1 PVKPPAASALS
12 VLRDGSVGV
21 GVGAFSGLLGVGG
34 GILLVPYLV
43 LVRKFPQK
51 SAQATSLVLV
61 AMAAV
66 AGMATYALRF
76 SVAWIPAL
84 VVLVGGIAG
93 AWLGAHLVQRAR
105 DARLQIAFG
114 ALLVLVGV
122 RLVWPGDVVAP
133 NDAVLPVL
141 QAGMVLAYLA
151 SGLGMG
157 LLSALFGIGGGIL
170 LVPILVIAFGYPQQ
184 VAAGTSLAVMGPI
197 ALVGAL
203 RLTKPGLTNWKLGA
217 LFGAGAVLG
226 ATAGAWLALA
236 LPGPLVREVFA
247 VLMLALGLRM
257 AILGWRARH
266 HVPTSATSD

>member
-1 PVKPPAASALS
+1 
-12 VLRDGSVGV
+12 VGI

-43 LVRKFPQK
+43 LARKFPQK

-61 AMAAV
+61 AMAAA
-66 AGMATYALRF
+66 AGMVTYALRS
-76 SVAWIPAL
+76 SVAWLPAAL
-84 VVLVGGIAG
+84 VLVGGVAG
-93 AWLGAHLVQRAR
+93 AWLGAHIVQRAR

-114 ALLVLVGV
+114 SLLTLVGL
-122 RLVWPGDVVAP
+122 RLLWPGDIPAADDALLPTLQLGLVVAY
-133 NDAVLPVL
+133 V
-141 QAGMVLAYLA
+141 A

-203 RLTKPGLTNWKLGA
+203 RLTKPGLTNWRLGV
-217 LFGAGAVLG
+217 LFGGGAILG

-236 LPGPLVREVFA
+236 LPGQLVRQVFA
-247 VLMLALGLRM
+247 VVMVVLGVRM
-257 AILGWRARH
+257 ATLGWRARH
-266 HVPTSATSD
+266 HAPNPAPLD

>member
-1 PVKPPAASALS
+1 MKQAALTPIT
-12 VLRDGSVGV
+12 VIRDGSVGI

-43 LVRKFPQK
+43 LARKFPQK

-61 AMAAV
+61 ATGAA
-66 AGMATYALRF
+66 AGTVTYALRS
-76 SVAWIPAL
+76 SVAWLPAVL
-84 VVLVGGIAG
+84 VLVGGVAG

-105 DARLQIAFG
+105 DARLQVAFG
-114 ALLVLVGV
+114 SLLMIVGL
-122 RLVWPGDVVAP
+122 RLLWPGDISAAD
-133 NDAVLPVL
+133 DALLPTL
-141 QAGMVLAYLA
+141 QIGLALAYVA

-203 RLTKPGLTNWKLGA
+203 RLTKPGLTNWRLGA
-217 LFGAGAVLG
+217 LFSAGAVIG

-236 LPGPLVREVFA
+236 LPGPLVRQVFA
-247 VLMLALGLRM
+247 VVMVALGVRM
-257 AILGWRARH
+257 AILGWRARDD
-266 HVPTSATSD
+266 VPNSATSD

>member
-1 PVKPPAASALS
+1 MDNSAVTPLT
-12 VLRDGSVGV
+12 VVRDGSVGI

-61 AMAAV
+61 AMAAA
-66 AGMATYALRF
+66 AGMVTYALRS
-76 SVAWIPAL
+76 SVAWLPAMM
-84 VVLVGGIAG
+84 VLVGGIAG
-93 AWLGAHLVQRAR
+93 AWLGAHLVQRVR

-114 ALLVLVGV
+114 ALLVLVGL
-122 RLVWPGDVVAP
+122 RLLWPGDIPAAD
-133 NDAVLPVL
+133 DAVLPAL
-141 QAGMVLAYLA
+141 QVGLVLAYVA

-170 LVPILVIAFGYPQQ
+170 LVPMLVIAFGYPQQ

-203 RLTKPGLTNWKLGA
+203 RLTKPGLTNWRLGA
-217 LFGAGAVLG
+217 LFGFGAIVG
-226 ATAGAWLALA
+226 ATAGAWLALT
-236 LPGPLVREVFA
+236 LPGPLIRQAFA
-247 VLMLALGLRM
+247 IVMVTLGARLV
-257 AILGWRARH
+257 ILGWRARH
-266 HVPTSATSD
+266 HAPDPAPMD

>member
-1 PVKPPAASALS
+1 MKRSAANSWS
-12 VLRDGSVGV
+12 ILRDGSVGV

-43 LVRKFPQK
+43 LARKFPQK

-61 AMAAV
+61 AMAAA
-66 AGMATYALRF
+66 AGMVTYALRS

-84 VVLVGGIAG
+84 VVLVGGVAG

-105 DARLQIAFG
+105 DARLQITFG
-114 ALLVLVGV
+114 ALLVLVGL
-122 RLVWPGDVVAP
+122 RLLWPGDVVAP
-133 NDAVLPVL
+133 DDAVLPVL
-141 QAGMVLAYLA
+141 QLGLVLAYLA

-157 LLSALFGIGGGIL
+157 MLSALFGIGGGIL
-170 LVPILVIAFGYPQQ
+170 LVPVLVIAFGYPQQ

-197 ALVGAL
+197 ALVGAV
-203 RLTKPGLTNWKLGA
+203 RLTRPGLTNWKLGA

-226 ATAGAWLALA
+226 ASAGAWLALA
-236 LPGPLVREVFA
+236 LPGPLVRQVFA

-266 HVPTSATSD
+266 HAPPTEASG

>member
-1 PVKPPAASALS
+1 MEQPSKIARTV
-12 VLRDGSVGV
+12 VRDGSVGI

-51 SAQATSLVLV
+51 RAQATSLVLV
-61 AMAAV
+61 AMAAF
-66 AGMATYALRF
+66 AGAITYAMRS
-76 SVAWIPAL
+76 SVAWLPAL
-84 VVLVGGIAG
+84 MVLVGGIAG
-93 AWLGAHLVQRAR
+93 AWLGAHLVQRVR

-114 ALLVLVGV
+114 TLLMLVGL
-122 RLVWPGDVVAP
+122 RLLWPGDVAVAD
-133 NDAVLPVL
+133 DAVLPAL
-141 QAGMVLAYLA
+141 QVWLVVAYVA

-170 LVPILVIAFGYPQQ
+170 LVPVLVIAFGYPQQ

-203 RLTKPGLTNWKLGA
+203 RLTRPGLTSWRLGS

-226 ATAGAWLALA
+226 ATAGAWIALA
-236 LPGPLVREVFA
+236 LPGPLVRQVFA
-247 VLMLALGLRM
+247 ILMLALGLRM

-266 HVPTSATSD
+266 HAPEVPPSD